1 VNSKFLI
8 LIASLVLAN
17 PLVARDRAIPFTD
30 SKEVNLLTLLPTP
43 PAVDSPRTKAELET
57 VLATQNHRTATEAS
71 LAMADATEN
80 VWRFANVV
88 ADPKFKA
95 ENLPVFS
102 AFFTRVVATESAVV
116 DPAKDSWKRP
126 RPHMVDSRVKPIV
139 KLSTSGSYPSGQT
152 TVGTLMG
159 IVLAQM
165 LPENRTNILA
175 RAWAYGQNRVIA
187 GIHYPSDIEA
197 GRLSGTAIAAVLAT
211 HSDFNNEFQAAKA
224 ELRAVLGLR

>member
-1 VNSKFLI
+1 
-8 LIASLVLAN
+8 
-17 PLVARDRAIPFTD
+17 
-30 SKEVNLLTLLPTP
+30 
-43 PAVDSPRTKAELET
+43 
-57 VLATQNHRTATEAS
+57 
-71 LAMADATEN
+71 
-80 VWRFANVV
+80 
-88 ADPKFKA
+88 
-95 ENLPVFS
+95 
-102 AFFTRVVATESAVV
+102 
-116 DPAKDSWKRP
+116 
-126 RPHMVDSRVKPIV
+126 MVDSRVKPIV
-139 KLSTSGSYPSGQT
+139 KLSTSGSYPSGHT